1 MSTLVLIR
9 HGQASL
15 RAANYDVLSELGI
28 EQSRRLGD
36 HLGRHGIG
44 FDIIAMGPLQRH
56 RDTAQH
62 LIAAAHE
69 RAHALPKPLVAPEFD
84 EFPALEIMRRAL
96 PQLAAQDPEIAV
108 LQNALEG
115 TARDDSKAFRR
126 AFEPLFQALMRH
138 WIDGAFDHIV
148 EPYSDF
154 QARVEAGTRRLLSEA
169 KRGARIAIITSAG
182 PIGATLRLAQG
193 LTPWNAMRATFV
205 VKNASLSDFMHR
217 PGELTLTRFNAL
229 PHLDNPRL
237 VSLR

>member
-28 EQSRRLGD
+28 EQSRHLGD
-36 HLGRHGIG
+36 YLGRHGIG

-56 RDTAQH
+56 RDTALH
-62 LIAAAHE
+62 LVAAARE
-69 RAHALPKPLVAPEFD
+69 RAHVLPEPLVAPEFD

-96 PQLAAQDPEIAV
+96 PDLAAHDPAIAA
-108 LQNALEG
+108 LQTALAG
-115 TARDDSKAFRR
+115 TASGDSKAFRR
-126 AFEPLFQALMRH
+126 AFEPLFQELMRR

-148 EPYSDF
+148 EPYGDF
-154 QARVEAGTRRLLSEA
+154 QARVEAGTLRLLSEA
-169 KRGARIAIITSAG
+169 KRGARIAVVTSAG
-182 PIGATLRLAQG
+182 PIGAALRLAQG

-217 PGELTLTRFNAL
+217 PGELTLSRFNGV
-229 PHLDNPRL
+229 PHLDEPRL
-237 VSLR
+237 ISLR